1 MEMDTHEE
9 VINAD
14 SNAAPRNPLSD
25 FEHAAGTNISMG
37 INSMTANNTQNEL
50 EEVTLGNHIT
60 EDNGRNHGESSSNA
74 SCHVATKNANTC
86 ADGDPFL
93 AKLQEIDFEIREFDR
108 GTEQPIQIPTG
119 VEEFKE
125 NSLRSLEQA
134 DANDGSRPGVIL
146 RGD

>member
-1 MEMDTHEE
+1 MRQETSEETGDSDTDVSPENSNPVMEMDTHEE

-60 EDNGRNHGESSSNA
+60 SEKKELCCLMPYAHQPVAA
-74 SCHVATKNANTC
+74 S
-86 ADGDPFL
+86 
-93 AKLQEIDFEIREFDR
+93 
-108 GTEQPIQIPTG
+108 
-119 VEEFKE
+119 
-125 NSLRSLEQA
+125 
-134 DANDGSRPGVIL
+134 
-146 RGD
+146 